1 MIDEK
6 LLLERLTDAAE
17 AQDDLLP
24 RSLADDLSAGRRR
37 LRRRRILTGGTALVA
52 AGAVAVAT
60 IGMSGVLKDT
70 AQMEAPVATQQAPAN
85 TQSAEDAAAVA
96 RTSGFDTLMKSLLV
110 KHLDPTKKHLDFN
123 VGPFIIGSD
132 VGAHGTARKVG
143 WNVAGD
149 KGQGMLYVSLFPY
162 AKGGD
167 VCGGDDQ
174 PVPACHQITLTNG
187 RTAMF
192 GRKGKAAQLSYV
204 QPDGETAFLAIDPLF
219 GNNTTIP
226 VKTLDITDDQMIAW
240 ATDPKLNLPSLS
252 ADDQAKED
260 KLKGFA
266 PTRDQIV
273 LATAERMPGRYVSN
287 RTDDLPTMIDV
298 VQNWSKGAT
307 TAEVSVSVYA
317 SPVVMPCVDAPSGKK
332 CLPVNLPNGGQGE
345 FYEAPHT
352 YQGGPMYEMQAA
364 FTQPDGDQAR
374 VRVLY
379 PGKKKP
385 ANAITKEQMLALVAD
400 PALDR

>member
-1 MIDEK
+1 MIDEQQ
-6 LLLERLTDAAE
+6 LMDRLTDAAA

-24 RSLADDLSAGRRR
+24 RALADDLNAGRRR
-37 LRRRRILTGGTALVA
+37 LRRRRFLVAGTAVVA

-60 IGMSGVLKDT
+60 IGVNGVLKDT
-70 AQMEAPVATQQAPAN
+70 AQLEPPVATQQAPVN
-85 TQSAEDAAAVA
+85 TQSAEDAIVKA
-96 RTSGFDTLMKSLLV
+96 RTSGFDALMKSLLV
-110 KHLDPTKKHLDFN
+110 KHLDPAKKHLDFS
-123 VGPFIIGSD
+123 VGPFVVGSD
-132 VGAHGTARKVG
+132 IGAHGTGRKVG

-149 KGQGMLYVSLFPY
+149 KGQGMLFVSLFPY

-167 VCGGDDQ
+167 VCGGDGQ
-174 PVPACHQITLTNG
+174 PVVTCHQITLTNG
-187 RTAMF
+187 RKAMF
-192 GRKGKAAQLSYV
+192 GRDGKAAQLSYV
-204 QPDGETAFLAIDPLF
+204 QPDGETAFLSIDPLF

-226 VKTLDITDDQMIAW
+226 VKRLDITDEQMIAW
-240 ATDPKLNLPSLS
+240 ATDPRLNLPPLS
-252 ADDQAKED
+252 AGDQAKED
-260 KLKGFA
+260 KLKDFA

-273 LATAERMPGRYVSN
+273 LATAERIPGKYVSK
-287 RTDDLPTMIDV
+287 RLDDLPTMIEV
-298 VQNWSKGAT
+298 VQNWSRGST

-317 SPVVMPCVDAPSGKK
+317 APVAMPCVDAPSGKK
-332 CLPVNLPNGGQGE
+332 CLPVKLPNGGQGE

-385 ANAITKEQMLALVAD
+385 PNAITKEQILALVAD